1 MALTEYQAGLDDRLL
16 LAGDRSPIIRVEVEM
31 MDSLPEQAEE
41 QVAEHL
47 REYPEELQDDL
58 RWDRLFQKT
67 QPQLAAAARR
77 ARQEIAAGK
86 ASPMNYDQ
94 L

>member
-1 MALTEYQAGLDDRLL
+1 
-16 LAGDRSPIIRVEVEM
+16 M
-31 MDSLPEQAEE
+31 MDSLPEQAQE

-47 REYPEELQDDL
+47 REYLEDLQDDL
-58 RWDRLFQKT
+58 RWNRLLQQT
-67 QPQLAAAARR
+67 QPQLAVAAQR

-86 ASPMNYDQ
+86 ASPMNYDE

>member
-1 MALTEYQAGLDDRLL
+1 MSSAAITTV
-16 LAGDRSPIIRVEVEM
+16 IKM
-31 MDSLPEQAEE
+31 MDSLPEQAQE

-47 REYPEELQDDL
+47 REYLEELQDDL
-58 RWDRLFQKT
+58 RWNRLFQKT
-67 QPQLAAAARR
+67 QSQLAAAARR

-86 ASPMNYDQ
+86 ASPMNYDE

>member
-1 MALTEYQAGLDDRLL
+1 MS
-16 LAGDRSPIIRVEVEM
+16 SPAITTVIKM
-31 MDSLPEQAEE
+31 MDSLPEQAQE

-47 REYPEELQDDL
+47 REYLEELQDDI

>member
-1 MALTEYQAGLDDRLL
+1 MSSAAITTV
-16 LAGDRSPIIRVEVEM
+16 IKM
-31 MDSLPEQAEE
+31 MDSLPEQAQE

-47 REYPEELQDDL
+47 REYLEELQDDL
-58 RWDRLFQKT
+58 RWNRLFQKT
-67 QPQLAAAARR
+67 RPQLAAAARR

-86 ASPMNYDQ
+86 ASPMNYDE

>member
-1 MALTEYQAGLDDRLL
+1 
-16 LAGDRSPIIRVEVEM
+16 M
-31 MDSLPEQAEE
+31 MDSPPEQAQE
-41 QVAEHL
+41 QAAEHL
-47 REYPEELQDDL
+47 RKYLEELQDDL
-58 RWDRLFQKT
+58 RWNRLFQQT

-86 ASPMNYDQ
+86 ASPMNYDE